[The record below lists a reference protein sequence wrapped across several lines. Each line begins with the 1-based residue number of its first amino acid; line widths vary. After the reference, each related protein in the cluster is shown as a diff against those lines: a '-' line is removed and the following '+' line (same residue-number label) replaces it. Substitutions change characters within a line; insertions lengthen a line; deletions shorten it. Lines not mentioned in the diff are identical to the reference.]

1 MRIVVRVSPVLRCV
15 VVGVREM
22 HVGNEQDGEGE
33 EEEDVEEQEDE
44 QEQEEDEEE
53 EDVDEEEEDVDE
65 EEEDVDEEEAE
76 YAFIASGLLAIVVV
90 VSLPCTQCSMVY
102 PSRTPSKAG

>member
-1 MRIVVRVSPVLRCV
+1 MTIVVIVSPVLSCV

-22 HVGNEQDGEGE
+22 HVGKVHDGEGE
-33 EEEDVEEQEDE
+33 EEDEDLEEQEDE
-44 QEQEEDEEE
+44 QDVAEE
-53 EDVDEEEEDVDE
+53 EEEEDVDE

-76 YAFIASGLLAIVVV
+76 YAFIASGLLAIVVI
-90 VSLPCTQCSMVY
+90 SLPCTQCSMVY